1 MTKKV
6 TVLAVVVVAALGAA
20 LFAQKAQTVSGTLV
34 DLKCYKAGGF
44 KGNEHM
50 GNPTCGTMCAKSG
63 IPVAILDAKG
73 NVNTI
78 LAPAPQFADHIGK
91 EARVTGKVDSAS
103 RTVIPGKVE
112 VKSNGTW
119 REVKAQ
125 AMM

>member
-1 MTKKV
+1 MTKRA
-6 TVLAVVVVAALGAA
+6 TVLAAMVAAALGAG

-78 LAPAPQFADHIGK
+78 LAPAPQFADHIGQ

-103 RTVIPGKVE
+103 KTVIPDKVE
-112 VKSNGTW
+112 VKNNGTW
-119 REVKAQ
+119 QEVKLQ